1 MSGSPPLPF
10 YQVARCLPGSQ
21 VSRDGVDAS
30 VRTRRAALVPGYFKA
45 ILFFLLVS
53 VSSVASPRSVGK
65 EEGNLDFAPPTNRGK
80 IFYLF
85 CLTKFSSICPVQAD
99 KASMTRTTIP

>member
-1 MSGSPPLPF
+1 MRPGGHAAPPW
-10 YQVARCLPGSQ
+10 
-21 VSRDGVDAS
+21 
-30 VRTRRAALVPGYFKA
+30 VPGYFKA

-65 EEGNLDFAPPTNRGK
+65 EEGKRDFAPPTNRGK

-85 CLTKFSSICPVQAD
+85 CLTKFFRIRPVQAD
-99 KASMTRTTIP
+99 KASDKDSTP